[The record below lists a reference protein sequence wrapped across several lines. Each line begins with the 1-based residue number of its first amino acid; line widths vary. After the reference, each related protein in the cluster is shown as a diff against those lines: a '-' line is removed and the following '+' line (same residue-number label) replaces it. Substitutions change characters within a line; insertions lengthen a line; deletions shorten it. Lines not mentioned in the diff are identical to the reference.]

1 MNKRIETFETIE
13 TFKTLPDKRGYF
25 GEYGGKYVPETLM
38 AALQE
43 LEAAYQEV
51 KEDPAFQQELQYYF
65 KNYIGRP
72 SLLYFARNLT
82 EKLRGAKIYLKR
94 EDLNHTGAHKINNAV
109 GQALLARK
117 MGKKRIIAETG
128 AGQHGV
134 AAATVAAL
142 FNMSCAIYMGE
153 VDIGRQALNVF
164 RMKLLGAEVIPVNS
178 GSRTLKDAINE
189 AIRYWVSHVE
199 DTYYMMGSV
208 VGPHPYPMMVRDFQS
223 IIGEEAKEQI
233 LSQEGRLP
241 DYLLACVGG
250 GSNSMGLFYPFL
262 EEEKVKIFGVEAAGR
277 GLHTPEH
284 AAALSAGSIGILHGA
299 KSFLLQDEDGQI
311 REAYSISAGLDYP
324 GVGPEHAYLKETGR
338 VTYVSATD
346 EEALEAFQL
355 LSRTEGIIPALE
367 SAHALAYLFTLIP
380 KTKKEELVMVCL
392 SGRGDKDTEVAIE
405 KLKLEG
411 K

>member
-1 MNKRIETFETIE
+1 MNKRVETFEITE
-13 TFKTLPDKRGYF
+13 TFKTLPNKRGYF

-43 LEAAYQEV
+43 LEAAYQQV
-51 KEDPAFQQELQYYF
+51 KEDADFQQELNYYF

-82 EKLRGAKIYLKR
+82 EKLGGAKIYLKR

-142 FNMSCAIYMGE
+142 FNLSCAIYMGE
-153 VDIGRQALNVF
+153 VDIKRQALNVF

-189 AIRYWVSHVE
+189 AIRDWVSHVE

-250 GSNSMGLFYPFL
+250 GSNSLGLFYPFL
-262 EEEKVKIFGVEAAGR
+262 EEKKVKIFGVEAAGR
-277 GLHTPEH
+277 GLHTTEH

-311 REAYSISAGLDYP
+311 REAYSVSAGLDYP

-367 SAHALAYLFTLIP
+367 SAHAVAHLFTLIP

-405 KLKLEG
+405 KLEG